1 MDLTP
6 PSDPSKSMAF
16 TYLRDTNVMGPEI
29 SRNSSLWDGQS
40 PKSSFKYSTPQSTH
54 SILQALSA
62 LQTVSL
68 DLSLLKRSRDPINP
82 SNFLRALQ
90 DEMRKTVA
98 DFHFNQPQDVQ
109 EVLSTLVSLKRISP
123 VASNLFSVT
132 VKSITPCD
140 ICHCSE
146 TEEITSSSSRCH

>member
-68 DLSLLKRSRDPINP
+68 D
-82 SNFLRALQ
+82 
-90 DEMRKTVA
+90 
-98 DFHFNQPQDVQ
+98 
-109 EVLSTLVSLKRISP
+109 
-123 VASNLFSVT
+123 
-132 VKSITPCD
+132 
-140 ICHCSE
+140 
-146 TEEITSSSSRCH
+146 